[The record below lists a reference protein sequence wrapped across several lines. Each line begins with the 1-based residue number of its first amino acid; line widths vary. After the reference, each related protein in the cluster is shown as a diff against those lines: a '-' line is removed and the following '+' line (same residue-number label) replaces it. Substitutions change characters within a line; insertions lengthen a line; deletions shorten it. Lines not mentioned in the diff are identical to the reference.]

1 MQIDVGMHVQKLP
14 HQRRF
19 VSAQIV
25 ENDMDLSA
33 GRLRADHFTQK
44 SHELLAGVTWRCLS
58 DHLAG
63 TVD

>member
-1 MQIDVGMHVQKLP
+1 VQIDVGMHVQKLP

-44 SHELLAGVTWRCLS
+44 SHEVLAGVTRRCFVRS
-58 DHLAG
+58 PRW